1 MTFLKKKIF
10 TGIFF
15 HSTFS
20 KVCSYGYIWQNRR
33 ICAGNSSVQEATSHY
48 LIQGWLSLLKQI
60 PLIPCLF
67 YILSNTF
74 WTLKHFEHIFNIWG
88 VTNVKKKFIK
98 CNSKCVRNV
107 LIWPLFLEWRA
118 LEASVICQNWTSYM
132 ACSKI
137 ILGRG
142 SANERQ
148 HYFMMP
154 SLIGRAH
161 TQNNLW
167 CLQGGGQGL
176 NIFRVWQWWVTL
188 INLMSFSHNTEGVVM
203 FKRLKFGTWKYDKQV
218 VTEFI
223 PGSFCLPIKCSWKCW
238 YSFNQLLSIE
248 LVQNPEI
255 KSIWT
260 WLFRYNSIVQT
271 VTLDMYKISIR
282 KSILKGI

>member
-1 MTFLKKKIF
+1 MACCLMAWANVDPDHCRHMASLGYNELINYVTCSLESRKTCNMSNFIMLQMAQHFGRDIPEKKKNLQEFSFIQLSVKF
-10 TGIFF
+10 VPMGIFDKIVLF
-15 HSTFS
+15 
-20 KVCSYGYIWQNRR
+20 
-33 ICAGNSSVQEATSHY
+33 VQAIAQCKKQQTSHY

-88 VTNVKKKFIK
+88 VTNVKKVFIK
-98 CNSKCVRNV
+98 CNSKYVRNV

-188 INLMSFSHNTEGVVM
+188 LNLMIFSHNTEGVVM
-203 FKRLKFGTWKYDKQV
+203 FKEQKFGTWKYDKQV

-223 PGSFCLPIKCSWKCW
+223 PSTFC
-238 YSFNQLLSIE
+238 
-248 LVQNPEI
+248 
-255 KSIWT
+255 
-260 WLFRYNSIVQT
+260 
-271 VTLDMYKISIR
+271 
-282 KSILKGI
+282 